1 MGKQSKKRNLLG
13 LFKSCFFVPPNPG
26 AELQKLMQK
35 KEQLMRPGGRENW
48 GIKIIE
54 TAGKTLENVLVK

>member
-1 MGKQSKKRNLLG
+1 
-13 LFKSCFFVPPNPG
+13 
-26 AELQKLMQK
+26 MQK